1 MHRKTTCITCD
12 DAKAVC
18 RCWHYC
24 CCFPAVA
31 SRAKPK
37 HLGARLKMISNEQ
50 LARRL
55 DALERRLNADRAT
68 GTLPT
73 GISLLCVVIEGGL
86 PSISGEPL
94 FAMAG
99 AHQWIRS
106 EGEGLDAFADRARAG
121 AREAKEALLI
131 IGGLPRTQEQQDVAM
146 VAFDAW
152 LETDDG
158 IPPIWTGPQPSSR
171 LGFVDR

>member
-1 MHRKTTCITCD
+1 M
-12 DAKAVC
+12 
-18 RCWHYC
+18 
-24 CCFPAVA
+24 A
-31 SRAKPK
+31 SE
-37 HLGARLKMISNEQ
+37 LM
-50 LARRL
+50 RRL
-55 DALERRLNADRAT
+55 RRLQASLNAERAA

-121 AREAKEALLI
+121 AQEAKEPLLI
-131 IGGLPRTQEQQDVAM
+131 IGGLPKTQEQQDVAM
-146 VAFDAW
+146 AAFDLWAAS
-152 LETDDG
+152 DDG